1 MKNLRVANRY
11 AKALLGLAE
20 DENFSEKAFEDMKLI
35 FDVFEENRELQ
46 SILKS
51 PIVRIAKKLNILN
64 SIFSKHLHPVTMHYL
79 SIIARK
85 KRAALIQGIAHEF
98 LKIHRERQ
106 DVEEV
111 TLITASD
118 VDIKH
123 TQSAKRIAAT
133 LTPRSNIEFN
143 HVFDPG
149 IIGGFILRIGDLQYD
164 ASVKKKISVIK
175 KHLLEK

>member
-46 SILKS
+46 TILKS
-51 PIVRIAKKLNILN
+51 PIVRVAKKLNILN
-64 SIFSKHLHPVTMHYL
+64 SIFCNHLHPITMHYL
-79 SIIARK
+79 SIITRK

-106 DVEEV
+106 DVEVV
-111 TLITASD
+111 TLITASK
-118 VDIKH
+118 VDDKH
-123 TQSAKRIAAT
+123 TQAAKKIASS
-133 LTPRSNIEFN
+133 LTPRNNIEFN
-143 HVFDPG
+143 HVFDPA

-164 ASVKKKISVIK
+164 ASVKKKLTVIK
-175 KHLLEK
+175 KHLLDK